1 MLSLAVMICTIKSKP
16 SPGLFQILLN
26 FDNSLERFT
35 ELTGSDDTHPLQYH
49 IQIPEHLNP
58 LALRVVISQ
67 ICPSQILTQYTDF
80 WGP

>member
-35 ELTGSDDTHPLQYH
+35 ELTGSDDTHGYSLSWRKEAY
-49 IQIPEHLNP
+49 
-58 LALRVVISQ
+58 
-67 ICPSQILTQYTDF
+67 
-80 WGP
+80 